1 MLFRSPMNKFRIFYG
16 NDSASCRFVQCLK
29 QEDNMPML
37 VVPLLIDIPFL
48 IGGGYFVIKAFH

>member
-1 MLFRSPMNKFRIFYG
+1 MNKFRIFYG